1 MEKAIREII
10 EALKKDSKNANKKIK
25 EISKKYNLKRIP
37 KKVEI
42 LRYCSEDERKTFKE
56 ILLKRPV
63 RSISG
68 VLIIT
73 VAVKPKE
80 CVWGKCIYCPTSE
93 NASKSYIG
101 TEPVI
106 RRALLNNYDP
116 FLQTKNRIEHYKA
129 MGHLSKSGNKFEVI
143 VVGGTFTGFEEEY
156 QEWFI
161 KRIFDALNEKE
172 SKNLEDAKKLNE
184 SAGNRCV
191 GLSVETRPDFC
202 KEKHIDK
209 MLGMGITRIE
219 IGAQSIFEDVLKIAN
234 RGHSVNDIEDAI
246 RISKDS
252 GFKVVLHLM
261 PGLPGSSFEKD
272 LEMFENVFTNPS
284 FIPDELK
291 IYPTMVL
298 KGTKL
303 YEMWKN
309 GEYKPMSE
317 EETIKLL
324 VEVKRKIPPFMRI
337 RRILRDYSLN
347 EVYAGP
353 KIGNLREILFKE
365 LIKTGE
371 RCKCTRCREVG
382 HMEKKFG
389 LKPKEEN
396 IRLVRR
402 EYEASNGK
410 EIFLS
415 FEDVKQNILISF
427 LRLRIPSEK
436 AHRKEINEK
445 PSAIV
450 REMHTYGRTLAVGEK
465 GEGWQHK
472 GYGKRLLAEAERIAK
487 EEFDKKKIV
496 VIAGVGVKQY
506 FLKQGYFYDGPYVS
520 KILD

>member
-10 EALKKDSKNANKKIK
+10 RALKEDRENVNKIIREISRKYKLGRIPKKIEILKFCNEGEKKIK
-25 EISKKYNLKRIP
+25 ETL
-37 KKVEI
+37 V
-42 LRYCSEDERKTFKE
+42 
-56 ILLKRPV
+56 KRPI

-73 VAVKPKE
+73 IAVKPKE
-80 CVWGKCIYCPTSE
+80 CVWGKCIYCPTFE

-106 RRALLNNYDP
+106 KRALLNKYDP
-116 FLQTKNRIEHYKA
+116 FLQTRNRIEHYKA
-129 MGHLSKSGNKFEVI
+129 MGHLSENGNKFEI
-143 VVGGTFTGFEEEY
+143 IAVGGTFTGFEEEY

-161 KRIFDALNEKE
+161 KRVFDALNEEE
-172 SKNLEDAKKLNE
+172 SKSLEEAKKLNE
-184 SAGNRCV
+184 KAKHRCV

-209 MLGMGITRIE
+209 LLEMGVTRVE
-219 IGAQSIFEDVLKIAN
+219 IGAQSIFDDILKIAN
-234 RGHSVNDIEDAI
+234 RGHKVKDIEDAI
-246 RISKDS
+246 RMAKDS

-261 PGLPGSSFEKD
+261 PGLPGSSFERD
-272 LEMFENVFTNPS
+272 LEMFENIFNNPS

-298 KGTKL
+298 KGTRL
-303 YEMWKN
+303 YKMWKS
-309 GEYKPMSE
+309 GKYKPMSK

-324 VEVKRKIPPFMRI
+324 VEAKRRIPPFMRI

-347 EVYAGP
+347 EVDAGP
-353 KIGNLREILFKE
+353 KIGNLREILLEE
-365 LIKTGE
+365 LRKIGE

-382 HMEKKFG
+382 HMKRFG
-389 LKPKEEN
+389 MEPREEN
-396 IRLVRR
+396 IKLVRR
-402 EYEASNGK
+402 DYEASEGR
-410 EIFLS
+410 EIFIS
-415 FEDVKQNILISF
+415 FEDIKQDILISF
-427 LRLRIPSEK
+427 LRLRIPSDK

-450 REMHTYGRTLAVGEK
+450 REMHTYGKALAVGEK

-472 GYGKRLLAEAERIAK
+472 GYGKSLLREAERIAM

-520 KILD
+520 KILS